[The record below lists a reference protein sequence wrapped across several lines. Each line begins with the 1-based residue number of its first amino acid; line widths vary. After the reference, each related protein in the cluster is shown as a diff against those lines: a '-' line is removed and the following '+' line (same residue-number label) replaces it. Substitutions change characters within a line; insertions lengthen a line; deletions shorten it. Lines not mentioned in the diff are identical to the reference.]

1 MSGGRAGRPRPEPE
15 PSAAASSSAPGP
27 DIATLI
33 ALYLFEAGAWLAV
46 IAAYKT
52 PVRSLLRLSPPASGI
67 VFLVACLAVLSAI
80 TIIARRA
87 RVGAF
92 RHRHRLAFTLALNL
106 VPVLVVLAAC
116 ELTVRLLSH
125 ATPRGLVFERTVLL
139 PHSWREVAARNEA
152 VLARLAAEDS
162 HLSPDP
168 LLGWVLGPARRS
180 ANGLYAS
187 SVEGVRSAA
196 PGERAAGR
204 AGRRV
209 ALVGDSFTFGLDV
222 TYEQSWGHRLERG
235 LGPDVQV
242 LNFGVEAYGV
252 DQAYLRYLRD
262 ARPWRP
268 EVVILGII
276 DHDLYRSMSVYFFL
290 SFPGWDYPFA
300 KPRFAVASGSPKLL
314 NAPLPSPESIA
325 ATPAIAE
332 LPFVGYEPGYRAAE
346 WAWWPLDHSYL
357 HRLLVSKYRD
367 AVYES
372 GPSRADMFALN
383 RALVRAFV
391 RDAEAQG
398 AAPLVVY
405 FPSDRNFKTLAKDP
419 RWKSLAQTMLDES
432 GIAYRDTTPCLAP
445 LAPAERFPADGR
457 NHFAPRANQ
466 AIADC
471 LREPVRALLA
481 RR

>member
-1 MSGGRAGRPRPEPE
+1 MSIHGAATPARPAPE
-15 PSAAASSSAPGP
+15 PSAPGPSTPGP
-27 DIATLI
+27 DVPTLL

-46 IAAYKT
+46 IAAYKM
-52 PVRSLLRLSPPASGI
+52 PARSLLALPNGI
-67 VFLVACLAVLSAI
+67 VFLVACVAAVGAI
-80 TIIARRA
+80 AVVALRA
-87 RVGAF
+87 RAGAF
-92 RHRHRLAFTLALNL
+92 RQPRRLAFTLALNL
-106 VPVLVVLAAC
+106 VPVIVVLAAC
-116 ELTVRLLSH
+116 EATVRLMSYP
-125 ATPRGLVFERTVLL
+125 TPRGLVFVNTVLL

-152 VLARLAAEDS
+152 VLARLAAEGS
-162 HLSPDP
+162 HLDPDP
-168 LLGWVLGPARRS
+168 LLGWVLGRARRS

-187 SVEGVRSAA
+187 SAEGVRSAA
-196 PGERAAGR
+196 PGESAASR

-222 TYEQSWGHRLERG
+222 TYEQSWGHRLERA
-235 LGPDVQV
+235 LGPDARV
-242 LNFGVEAYGV
+242 LNFGVEAYGI

-268 EVVILGII
+268 EVVILGVI
-276 DHDLYRSMSVYFFL
+276 DHDLYRSMAVYFFL

-300 KPRFAVASGSPKLL
+300 KPRFALASGSPKLL

-325 ATPAIAE
+325 ATPTIAE
-332 LPFVGYEPGYRAAE
+332 LPFVAYEPGYRAAE
-346 WAWWPLDHSYL
+346 WVWWPLDRSYL

-367 AVYES
+367 IVYDS
-372 GPSRADMFALN
+372 GPSRADTFALN
-383 RALVRAFV
+383 RELVRAFL
-391 RDAEAQG
+391 REARAQG
-398 AAPLVVY
+398 SAPLVVY

-432 GIAYRDTTPCLAP
+432 GIPYTDTTPCLAP

-481 RR
+481 HR